1 MNLLKRY
8 MICYVGEYGYIYI
21 HEI

>member
-1 MNLLKRY
+1 MDLLKRY
-8 MICYVGEYGYIYI
+8 TISYVGEYGYI